1 VGAADAGEDPHGP
14 ERVTPISA
22 RPDPAVLSR
31 LYLSAVLPC
40 LTDLAEQDGT
50 VVDDL
55 GQLRASIVFSIL
67 GGPAATIR
75 LQRGQIL
82 WEDGRSRNAS
92 VVLMFLG
99 DRHLNAFFSGNK
111 WAAPLPVW
119 GCWRVGLLAR
129 FSKLAERLEAVL
141 DGAQQVLHSAAGRR
155 LHARFSLITAG
166 LALHALAEGD
176 AAAQYILRSVPPGL
190 ACFTIAG
197 EPRGT
202 VWFDH
207 GSADNQVGWGDPP
220 RRPDVCIV
228 FADIATAYGALRGE
242 IDTLAAV
249 GCGQIRVEG
258 LVPLAEGLNFAMERV
273 RVYLKH

>member
-1 VGAADAGEDPHGP
+1 MGAADAGEDPHGS
-14 ERVTPISA
+14 ERVTPNA
-22 RPDPAVLSR
+22 APPDPAVLSR

-40 LTDLAEQDGT
+40 LTDLAEQDGA

-55 GQLRASIVFSIL
+55 GQLRASIVFLIL
-67 GGPAATIR
+67 GGPAATMR
-75 LQRGQIL
+75 LQSGHIAWENGCGRNPSVIL
-82 WEDGRSRNAS
+82 
-92 VVLMFLG
+92 LFLG
-99 DRHLNAFFSGNK
+99 DRHLNAFFSGKK

-129 FSKLAERLEAVL
+129 FSKLAQRLEAVL
-141 DGAQQVLHSAAGRR
+141 DGAPQVLNSAAGRR
-155 LHARFSLITAG
+155 LHARLSLITAG

-176 AAAQYILRSVPPGL
+176 ATARTILCSLPPGL
-190 ACFTIAG
+190 ASFTIAG
-197 EPRGT
+197 EPRCT

-228 FADIATAYGALRGE
+228 FADIATAYGALRQE

-249 GCGQIRVEG
+249 GSGQIRVEG
-258 LVPLAEGLNFAMERV
+258 LVPLADGLNVAMERL

>member
-1 VGAADAGEDPHGP
+1 MGAADAGEDPHGS
-14 ERVTPISA
+14 ERVTPNA
-22 RPDPAVLSR
+22 APPDPAVLSR

-40 LTDLAEQDGT
+40 LTDLAEQDGA

-55 GQLRASIVFSIL
+55 GQLRASIVFLIL

-75 LQRGQIL
+75 LQSGHIAWENGCGRNPSVIL
-82 WEDGRSRNAS
+82 
-92 VVLMFLG
+92 LFLG
-99 DRHLNAFFSGNK
+99 DRHLNAFFSGKK

-129 FSKLAERLEAVL
+129 FSKLAQRLEAVL
-141 DGAQQVLHSAAGRR
+141 DGAPQVLNSAAGRR
-155 LHARFSLITAG
+155 LHARLSLITAG

-176 AAAQYILRSVPPGL
+176 ATARTILCSLPPGL
-190 ACFTIAG
+190 ASFTIAG
-197 EPRGT
+197 EPRCT

-228 FADIATAYGALRGE
+228 FADIATAYGALRQE

-249 GCGQIRVEG
+249 GSGQIRVEG
-258 LVPLAEGLNFAMERV
+258 LVPLADGLNVAMERL

>member
-1 VGAADAGEDPHGP
+1 MGAADAGEDPHGS
-14 ERVTPISA
+14 ERVTPNSA

-31 LYLSAVLPC
+31 LYLGAVLPC
-40 LTDLAEQDGT
+40 LTDLAEQDAT
-50 VVDDL
+50 VVDHL
-55 GQLRASIVFSIL
+55 GQLRASIVFLIL

-82 WEDGRSRNAS
+82 WENGCGRNAS
-92 VVLMFLG
+92 VILLFLG

-129 FSKLAERLEAVL
+129 FSNLAQRLEAVL
-141 DGAQQVLHSAAGRR
+141 DGAPQVLDSAAGRR
-155 LHARFSLITAG
+155 LHARLSLITAG
-166 LALHALAEGD
+166 LALHALAQGD
-176 AAAQYILRSVPPGL
+176 AAARYILRSLPPGL
-190 ACFTIAG
+190 ASFTIAG

-207 GSADNQVGWGDPP
+207 GSAGNQAGWSDPP

-249 GCGQIRVEG
+249 GSGQIRVEG
-258 LVPLAEGLNFAMERV
+258 LVPLAEGLNFAMERL

>member
-1 VGAADAGEDPHGP
+1 MGAADAGEDPHGP
-14 ERVTPISA
+14 ERVTPIPA

-40 LTDLAEQDGT
+40 LTDLAAQDGT

-55 GQLRASIVFSIL
+55 GQLHASIVFSIL

-75 LQRGQIL
+75 LQGGQIL
-82 WEDGRSRNAS
+82 WEDGCSRNAS
-92 VVLMFLG
+92 VILMFLG
-99 DRHLNAFFSGNK
+99 DRHLNAFFSGNQ

-155 LHARFSLITAG
+155 LHARLSLIAAG

-176 AAAQYILRSVPPGL
+176 AAAQHILRSLPPGL
-190 ACFTIAG
+190 ASFTIAG

-207 GSADNQVGWGDPP
+207 GSADNRAGWGDPP

-249 GCGQIRVEG
+249 GSGQIRIEG

>member
-1 VGAADAGEDPHGP
+1 VGAADAGEDPHGS
-14 ERVTPISA
+14 ERVTPNA
-22 RPDPAVLSR
+22 APPDPAVLSR

-40 LTDLAEQDGT
+40 LTDLAEQDGA

-55 GQLRASIVFSIL
+55 GQLRASIVFLIL

-75 LQRGQIL
+75 LQSGHIAWENGCGRNPSVIL
-82 WEDGRSRNAS
+82 
-92 VVLMFLG
+92 LFLG
-99 DRHLNAFFSGNK
+99 DRHLNAFFSGKK

-129 FSKLAERLEAVL
+129 FSKLAQRLEAVL
-141 DGAQQVLHSAAGRR
+141 DGAPQVLNSAAGRR
-155 LHARFSLITAG
+155 LHARLSLITAG

-176 AAAQYILRSVPPGL
+176 ATARTILCSLPPGL
-190 ACFTIAG
+190 ASFTIAG
-197 EPRGT
+197 EPRCT

-228 FADIATAYGALRGE
+228 FADIATAYGALRQE

-249 GCGQIRVEG
+249 GSGQIRVEG
-258 LVPLAEGLNFAMERV
+258 LVPLADGLNVAMERL